1 MFTVEIITNIG
12 IQEEGEEIP
21 KGTVI
26 YEEIFDNLNQINM
39 DEFLGGNYT
48 IKIIN
53 NENNSILTIEK

>member
-1 MFTVEIITNIG
+1 MFTVEMITNID

-21 KGTVI
+21 KGTVM

-39 DEFLGGNYT
+39 DEFLGRNYT

-53 NENNSILTIEK
+53 NENNSILTIDK